1 MSLLRKP
8 KNSMDDSKTS
18 VKSCDRCEP
27 TKIGPNYTVKA
38 ESLVKNSIIDNG

>member
-1 MSLLRKP
+1 MSFLRKP

-27 TKIGPNYTVKA
+27 TKIGPNSTVKA
-38 ESLVKNSIIDNG
+38 EYLSRENFYYR